1 MVVKEKY
8 AIIYFVRITTY
19 AKIVIYFFNFF
30 QFIEIKTLQDA
41 NIFKNLIEINE
52 ELNKKY
58 NEYDHLDKLKCVDNI
73 EILEIEKKFENFTID
88 INYDYGVN
96 LLEEKQDL
104 PKINLDLA
112 RLIDFHKNQNYSVE
126 ELIKEIKIMNEYFAN
141 LTKSVDLEKVESL
154 REKSIV
160 YYLYYFMNRCFFYV
174 CMNKN
179 FYASKENAKIFNT
192 FFNNFLSITNCAK
205 LYLENDIE
213 NSSMVFDDEFK
224 MNSEILKKIN
234 TRIYNAFDIL
244 KKYPKELQE
253 FLTHCNNFLSLL
265 LFSID
270 QFRIIGD
277 KEVPLIDE
285 DIYSLFQTFVISF
298 NVIHEINEFYSIL
311 DKKYFYNDGISKSLN
326 LRRDFRTFLKNEKI
340 KRKKKKEEKKSSTDK
355 IDINKKIEESKQKNK
370 IQIDDDFNDEE
381 EEEEEENEKEK
392 KEKSDKL
399 EFTLFDYMWLFN
411 TSAKNEIIRL
421 FNNRKQK
428 NEFLKT
434 FQRGRNNPHGPIDV
448 FDLIL
453 NPNKFNL
460 QLNIRRDRLIEDTLN
475 ELEKNRQNLLSEL
488 KVKFVGEQGV
498 DQGGVRKEFF
508 ILLIRQIFD
517 PNYGMFNYNK
527 KTRLYWFNHYSFEAK
542 IKYELIGTIFGL
554 AIYNNTILDVK
565 LPISIYKKLLGIKPT
580 FEDLKECDNELYS
593 NLKYI
598 LDTNNP
604 NLEEELDTNFTVIDD
619 RFGEK
624 VVVQLKPGGEN
635 IMINNTNKEEYV
647 ELYVDWYFN
656 KSIDE
661 FFRSFE
667 KGFYKVFSRN
677 LSKIFTPEELELI
690 LCGTQILDFHE
701 LKLACQYEEYD
712 KNSETIKYFWEILF
726 DFNEEEK
733 KKFLSFVTGCDRAP
747 IDGLGSL
754 PITITNGGN
763 DLNQLPTAHTC
774 FNNLILPDYK
784 DKEKMK
790 KSLLTA
796 INYSEGFGLI

>member
-126 ELIKEIKIMNEYFAN
+126 DLIKEIKIMNEYFAN

-253 FLTHCNNFLSLL
+253 FLTHCHNFLSLL

-270 QFRIIGD
+270 QFRIIDD

-311 DKKYFYNDGISKSLN
+311 DKELFYNEGISRNLN
-326 LRRDFRTFLKNEKI
+326 LRRDLKMFLKNERLK
-340 KRKKKKEEKKSSTDK
+340 KKKKKRGRKKKRWKS
-355 IDINKKIEESKQKNK
+355 
-370 IQIDDDFNDEE
+370 
-381 EEEEEENEKEK
+381 
-392 KEKSDKL
+392 
-399 EFTLFDYMWLFN
+399 
-411 TSAKNEIIRL
+411 
-421 FNNRKQK
+421 
-428 NEFLKT
+428 
-434 FQRGRNNPHGPIDV
+434 
-448 FDLIL
+448 
-453 NPNKFNL
+453 
-460 QLNIRRDRLIEDTLN
+460 
-475 ELEKNRQNLLSEL
+475 
-488 KVKFVGEQGV
+488 
-498 DQGGVRKEFF
+498 
-508 ILLIRQIFD
+508 
-517 PNYGMFNYNK
+517 
-527 KTRLYWFNHYSFEAK
+527 
-542 IKYELIGTIFGL
+542 
-554 AIYNNTILDVK
+554 
-565 LPISIYKKLLGIKPT
+565 
-580 FEDLKECDNELYS
+580 
-593 NLKYI
+593 
-598 LDTNNP
+598 
-604 NLEEELDTNFTVIDD
+604 
-619 RFGEK
+619 
-624 VVVQLKPGGEN
+624 
-635 IMINNTNKEEYV
+635 
-647 ELYVDWYFN
+647 
-656 KSIDE
+656 
-661 FFRSFE
+661 
-667 KGFYKVFSRN
+667 
-677 LSKIFTPEELELI
+677 
-690 LCGTQILDFHE
+690 
-701 LKLACQYEEYD
+701 
-712 KNSETIKYFWEILF
+712 
-726 DFNEEEK
+726 
-733 KKFLSFVTGCDRAP
+733 
-747 IDGLGSL
+747 
-754 PITITNGGN
+754 
-763 DLNQLPTAHTC
+763 
-774 FNNLILPDYK
+774 
-784 DKEKMK
+784 
-790 KSLLTA
+790 
-796 INYSEGFGLI
+796 